1 MRILHFSDF
10 HLRPNKQGERS
21 MDIFNR
27 MMDKLQEINQEANI
41 DLVIFS
47 GDMID
52 KGGKY
57 FGKSLAECLRDFK
70 DKIITPLVNQLQIGY
85 HQFLFVPGN
94 HEVVRDLRNDVSI
107 GKIKTEN
114 GVEDFLGNNDT
125 VPHLQDFLCFQKEY
139 YDLLDVPGLEVKH
152 NGLSITL
159 KMPINGKM
167 VGISLLNTAWMCGF
181 DKGDKGKIMLGLS
194 QINRSW
200 FEIRDC
206 QIKLAISHHHYN
218 FLEEN
223 EGKKVREVLHKH
235 YDIFSVG
242 HTHDSETTYEKDANG
257 SLFISVASGNLYDNL
272 HNDSKLY
279 RNGFVILEYNDEAR
293 YLDVTPYEQQ
303 TDESF
308 DIDKNYGTNGTMRF
322 EDTSRSLFKPLDT
335 WMKSYVKH
343 YAILDND

>member
-114 GVEDFLGNNDT
+114 GVEDFLGSNDT

-167 VGISLLNTAWMCGF
+167 VGISLLNTAWMCGS
-181 DKGDKGKIMLGLS
+181 DNDRGKIMLGLS
-194 QINRSW
+194 QINPSW
-200 FEIRDC
+200 SGIADC
-206 QIKLAISHHHYN
+206 QIKIAISHHHYN
-218 FLEEN
+218 FLEECDGN
-223 EGKKVREVLHKH
+223 KISEVLHKH
-235 YDIFSVG
+235 YDIYAVG
-242 HTHDSETTYEKDANG
+242 HTHGMKTTHEEDEM
-257 SLFISVASGNLYDNL
+257 VACLYL
-272 HNDSKLY
+272 
-279 RNGFVILEYNDEAR
+279 
-293 YLDVTPYEQQ
+293 
-303 TDESF
+303 
-308 DIDKNYGTNGTMRF
+308 
-322 EDTSRSLFKPLDT
+322 
-335 WMKSYVKH
+335 
-343 YAILDND
+343 